1 MRELTKQEACTA
13 PASFMYIFAT
23 DEFLSY
29 IEPKYANII
38 KGKRANQVKILM
50 LSADKYL
57 KDEKRWTEYGE
68 AIRSAFIE
76 MYGMQPIEA
85 LSILAQGGSVAGK
98 NWKEGIYGI
107 GATANIDF
115 GKTVNGHSVFCNSK
129 DGHIYVGTVNNEG
142 NPSGA
147 TDITDESKTVYKTI
161 KRQAIPYQLFSR
173 EMEGMTFMTQ
183 YNKTRKQYD
192 AQSYSTSDGEFSAR
206 TGAALTG
213 INGGDIWG
221 TIIMYLEKFVEW
233 LISIFVKSE
242 DQKEPITAANTLPSQ
257 TGDGFVQTAGM
268 STGAK
273 IALALAAGGAI
284 LYGTTPSG
292 KKTMKKMFA
301 TKKSRRR

>member
-1 MRELTKQEACTA
+1 MRELTKQEACTS

-29 IEPKYANII
+29 IEPKYAYII
-38 KGKRANQVKILM
+38 KGKRSNQVKILM

-57 KDEKRWTEYGE
+57 GDEKKWTEYGE

-115 GKTVNGHSVFCNSK
+115 GKSVNGASVYCNSQ
-129 DGHIYVGTVNNEG
+129 DGHIYAGTL
-142 NPSGA
+142 
-147 TDITDESKTVYKTI
+147 DITDESKTVYKTI
-161 KRQAIPYQLFSR
+161 KGQAIPYQLFSR
-173 EMEGMTFMTQ
+173 ETDGMTFMTQ
-183 YNKTRKQYD
+183 YSKIRKQYD
-192 AQSYSTSDGEFSAR
+192 AQSYSTSEGEFSAR

-221 TIIMYLEKFVEW
+221 TIIMYLERFAEW
-233 LISIFVKSE
+233 IISIFVKEE
-242 DQKEPITAANTLPSQ
+242 DQKQPITAANTLPSQ
-257 TGDGFVQTAGM
+257 TGDGFVQQAGM

-273 IALALAAGGAI
+273 IALALAAGGAL
-284 LYGTTPSG
+284 LYSTTESG
-292 KKTMKKMFA
+292 KKTMGK
-301 TKKSRRR
+301 KKSRKR

>member
-38 KGKRANQVKILM
+38 RGKRGNQVKILM

-57 KDEKRWTEYGE
+57 GDKNKWTEYGE

-85 LSILAQGGSVAGK
+85 LSVLAQGGSVAGK
-98 NWKEGIYGI
+98 NWSEGVYGV

-115 GKTVNGHSVFCNSK
+115 GKTVNGASVYCNSQ
-129 DGHIYVGTVNNEG
+129 DGHIYAGT
-142 NPSGA
+142 
-147 TDITDESKTVYKTI
+147 TDITDTSKTVYKTI
-161 KRQAIPYQLFSR
+161 KGQAIPYQLFSQ
-173 EMEGMTFMTQ
+173 ETDGMTFMSQ

-233 LISIFVKSE
+233 IISLFVKDE
-242 DQKEPITAANTLPSQ
+242 DKKEPISAANTLPSQ

-273 IALALAAGGAI
+273 IALALAAGGAL

-292 KKTMKKMFA
+292 KKTMGKMFA
-301 TKKSRRR
+301 TKKSRKR

>member
-1 MRELTKQEACTA
+1 MRELTKQEACTS

-57 KDEKRWTEYGE
+57 GDKKKWTEYGE

-85 LSILAQGGSVAGK
+85 LSVLAQGGSVAGK
-98 NWKEGIYGI
+98 NWSEGVYGI

-115 GKTVNGHSVFCNSK
+115 GKSVNGASVYCNSQ
-129 DGHIYVGTVNNEG
+129 DGHIYAGTL
-142 NPSGA
+142 
-147 TDITDESKTVYKTI
+147 DITDESKTVYKTI
-161 KRQAIPYQLFSR
+161 KGQAIPYQLFSR
-173 EMEGMTFMTQ
+173 ETEGMTFMTQ
-183 YNKTRKQYD
+183 YSKTRKAYD

-213 INGGDIWG
+213 INSGDIWG
-221 TIIMYLEKFVEW
+221 TIIMYLERFAEW
-233 LISIFVKSE
+233 LISLFVKDE
-242 DQKEPITAANTLPSQ
+242 DKKEPITAANTLPSQ
-257 TGDGFVQTAGM
+257 SADGFVTKEAGM
-268 STGAK
+268 STGTK
-273 IALALAAGGAI
+273 IALALAAGGAL
-284 LYGTTPSG
+284 LYSTTTSG
-292 KKTMKKMFA
+292 KKTMGKMFT
-301 TKKSRRR
+301 TKKSRKR

>member
-1 MRELTKQEACTA
+1 MRELTKQEACTS

-29 IEPKYANII
+29 IEPKYAYII

-57 KDEKRWTEYGE
+57 GDEKKWTDYGE

-85 LSILAQGGSVAGK
+85 LSVLAQGGSVAGK
-98 NWKEGIYGI
+98 NWEEGIYGI

-115 GKTVNGHSVFCNSK
+115 GKSVNGASVYCNSQ
-129 DGHIYVGTVNNEG
+129 DGHIYAGTL
-142 NPSGA
+142 
-147 TDITDESKTVYKTI
+147 DITDESKTVYKTI
-161 KRQAIPYQLFSR
+161 KGQAIPYQLFSR

-183 YNKTRKQYD
+183 YNRTRKQYD

-221 TIIMYLEKFVEW
+221 TIIMYLERFAEW
-233 LISIFVKSE
+233 LISIFVKEE
-242 DQKEPITAANTLPSQ
+242 DQKQPITAANTLPSQ
-257 TGDGFVQTAGM
+257 TGDGFVQQAGM
-268 STGAK
+268 SIGAK
-273 IALALAAGGAI
+273 IALALAAGGAL
-284 LYGTTPSG
+284 LYSTTESG
-292 KKTMKKMFA
+292 KKTMGK
-301 TKKSRRR
+301 KKSRKR

>member
-57 KDEKRWTEYGE
+57 KDEKKWTDYGE

-98 NWKEGIYGI
+98 NWSEGVYGV

-115 GKTVNGHSVFCNSK
+115 GKTVNGASVYCNSQ
-129 DGHIYVGTVNNEG
+129 DGHIYAGT
-142 NPSGA
+142 

-161 KRQAIPYQLFSR
+161 KGQAIPYQLFSR
-173 EMEGMTFMTQ
+173 ETDGMTFMTQ

-233 LISIFVKSE
+233 LISIFVK
-242 DQKEPITAANTLPSQ
+242 DDDKKQPITAANTLPSQ

-273 IALALAAGGAI
+273 IALALAAGGAL

>member
-57 KDEKRWTEYGE
+57 GDEKKWTEYGE

-98 NWKEGIYGI
+98 NWSEGVYGV

-115 GKTVNGHSVFCNSK
+115 GKSVNGASVYCNSQ
-129 DGHIYVGTVNNEG
+129 DGHIYAGT
-142 NPSGA
+142 
-147 TDITDESKTVYKTI
+147 TDITDESKTVYETI
-161 KRQAIPYQLFSR
+161 KGQTIPYQLFSQ
-173 EMEGMTFMTQ
+173 EVEGMTFMSQ

-233 LISIFVKSE
+233 LISIFVKDE
-242 DQKEPITAANTLPSQ
+242 DKKQPITAANTLPSQ

-292 KKTMKKMFA
+292 KKTMGKMFA
-301 TKKSRRR
+301 TKKSRKR

>member
-1 MRELTKQEACTA
+1 MRELTKQEACTS

-57 KDEKRWTEYGE
+57 GDKKKWTEYGE

-85 LSILAQGGSVAGK
+85 LSVLAQGGSVAGK
-98 NWKEGIYGI
+98 NWSEGVYGI

-115 GKTVNGHSVFCNSK
+115 GKSVNGASVYCNSK
-129 DGHIYVGTVNNEG
+129 DGHIYAGTL
-142 NPSGA
+142 
-147 TDITDESKTVYKTI
+147 DITDESKTVYKTI
-161 KRQAIPYQLFSR
+161 KGQAIPYQLFSR
-173 EMEGMTFMTQ
+173 ETEGMTFMTQ
-183 YNKTRKQYD
+183 YNRTRKQYD

-221 TIIMYLEKFVEW
+221 TIIMYLERFAEW
-233 LISIFVKSE
+233 LISIFVKEE
-242 DQKEPITAANTLPSQ
+242 DQKQPITAANTLPSQ
-257 TGDGFVQTAGM
+257 TGDGFVQQAGM
-268 STGAK
+268 SIGAK
-273 IALALAAGGAI
+273 IALALAAGGAL
-284 LYGTTPSG
+284 LYSTTESG
-292 KKTMKKMFA
+292 KKTMGK
-301 TKKSRRR
+301 KKSRKR

>member
-1 MRELTKQEACTA
+1 MRELTKQEACTS

-29 IEPKYANII
+29 IEPKYAYII
-38 KGKRANQVKILM
+38 KGKRSNQVKILM

-57 KDEKRWTEYGE
+57 GDEKKWTEYGE

-98 NWKEGIYGI
+98 NWKDGIYGI

-115 GKTVNGHSVFCNSK
+115 GKSVNGASVYCNSQ
-129 DGHIYVGTVNNEG
+129 DGHIYAGTL
-142 NPSGA
+142 
-147 TDITDESKTVYKTI
+147 DITDESKTVYKTI
-161 KRQAIPYQLFSR
+161 KGQAIPYQLFSR
-173 EMEGMTFMTQ
+173 ETDGMTFMSQ

-192 AQSYSTSDGEFSAR
+192 AQSYSTPDGEFSAR

-221 TIIMYLEKFVEW
+221 TIIMYLERFAEW
-233 LISIFVKSE
+233 LISIFVKEE
-242 DQKEPITAANTLPSQ
+242 DQKQPITAANTLPSQ
-257 TGDGFVQTAGM
+257 TGDGFVQQAGM

-273 IALALAAGGAI
+273 IALALAAGGAL
-284 LYGTTPSG
+284 LYSTTPSG
-292 KKTMKKMFA
+292 KKTMGKMFA
-301 TKKSRRR
+301 TKKSRKR

>member
-1 MRELTKQEACTA
+1 MKELTIQQARTA

-38 KGKRANQVKILM
+38 RGKRGNQVKILM

-57 KDEKRWTEYGE
+57 GSIDKWTEYGE

-115 GKTVNGHSVFCNSK
+115 GKSVNGASVYCNSQ
-129 DGHIYVGTVNNEG
+129 DGHIYAGT
-142 NPSGA
+142 
-147 TDITDESKTVYKTI
+147 TDITDESKTVYETI
-161 KRQAIPYQLFSR
+161 KGQVIPYQLFSK
-173 EMEGMTFMTQ
+173 EVEGMKFMTQ

-221 TIIMYLEKFVEW
+221 TIVMYFEKFVEW
-233 LISIFVKSE
+233 LISLFVKNE
-242 DQKEPITAANTLPSQ
+242 DQKEQISAANTLPSQ
-257 TGDGFVQTAGM
+257 SADGFVTKEAGM

-273 IALALAAGGAI
+273 IALALAAGGAL

-301 TKKSRRR
+301 TKKKSRR